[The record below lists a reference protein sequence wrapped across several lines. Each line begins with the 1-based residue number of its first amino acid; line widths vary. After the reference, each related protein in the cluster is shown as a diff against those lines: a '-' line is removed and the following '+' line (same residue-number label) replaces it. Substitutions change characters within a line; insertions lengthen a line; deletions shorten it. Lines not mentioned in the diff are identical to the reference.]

1 MAPTTFHV
9 EGYSVLRHR
18 AERAVLNVHVTSNGP
33 EKETPS
39 MNVITTAQQLQDLFK
54 QHTASDGAVKD
65 ASITSVTMASITTN
79 SHIPRDEK
87 NQPLPREFTAT
98 TSFRV
103 KFSDFG
109 VLGRIA
115 KQLATIEHVELRGV
129 GWELTDETEASLA
142 SKCRRNA
149 VKNALDKASDY
160 TEALGLSKNLK
171 VDEVNEGSLS
181 GQNSTPWRHRKAA
194 ATAEFMSQSN
204 FATGSASVVE
214 ATLKFEPEELQVSA
228 TVGVKFTI

>member
-39 MNVITTAQQLQDLFK
+39 MNVITTAQQLHDMFK
-54 QHTASDGAVKD
+54 QHTASDD
-65 ASITSVTMASITTN
+65 ASNGAPITKITMASITT
-79 SHIPRDEK
+79 SSAIPRDEK
-87 NQPLPREFTAT
+87 GRTLQREFTT
-98 TSFRV
+98 TTNFSV

-109 VLGRIA
+109 VLGTIA

-129 GWELTDETEASLA
+129 TWELTDNTHASLA
-142 SKCRRNA
+142 SQCRRDA
-149 VKNALDKASDY
+149 VKNALSKAVDY
-160 TEALGLSKNLK
+160 TEALGLSGNLK
-171 VDEVNEGSLS
+171 VDEVNEGGLS
-181 GQNSTPWRHRKAA
+181 GQARSPWRHRKAVDFA
-194 ATAEFMSQSN
+194 SSMSQSL

-214 ATLKFEPEELQVSA
+214 ATLKFEPDELQVSA
-228 TVGVKFTI
+228 AVAVKFTI